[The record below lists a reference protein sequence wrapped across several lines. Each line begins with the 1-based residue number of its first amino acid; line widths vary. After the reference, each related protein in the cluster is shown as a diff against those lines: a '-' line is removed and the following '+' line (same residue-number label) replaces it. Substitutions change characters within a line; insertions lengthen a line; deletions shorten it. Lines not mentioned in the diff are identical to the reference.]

1 MENDNDGIRTQG
13 LNPAMGKV
21 LGLLALSLGLASC
34 HFFGGEKSQ
43 LLPPLP
49 QDPLIQVYF
58 NHSQASE
65 YQEPYRR
72 ISRSGDDL
80 EALVVD
86 AIESAQSS
94 IAVAVQEIRLPR
106 VAQALIAQHRAGL
119 EVQIIIEDTYNQ
131 SLPELMG
138 AQDASSEE
146 DDREANK
153 VKDLLALVD
162 RNQDGEASTQEL
174 LERDAIYMLRQDP
187 PVPLIDDRADGSK
200 GSGLMHHKFLIID
213 DRIVITGSANLTP
226 SGVHGDILAPET
238 RGNANHLLQLD
249 SPALAQIFREEF
261 DLMWGDGP
269 GAKPD
274 SRFGLQKP
282 QRSPQSVPLGE
293 TIVTVNFSP
302 HSPKAPWEESTNGL
316 IAQTLATTTQ
326 EANLALFVFSEQ
338 GLADALQDAAQQGAK
353 VQLLID
359 PSFAFR
365 DYSEGLDL
373 LGVTLPGRNCKVEA
387 NNAPWASPVT
397 TVGIPNLPIGDKL
410 HHKFAVLD
418 QQTVITG
425 SHNWSASANH
435 KNDETLL
442 VFTNAIVAAHFQ
454 REFNRLYETASLGLP
469 TTLQETIAERQKQC
483 GI

>member
-1 MENDNDGIRTQG
+1 
-13 LNPAMGKV
+13 
-21 LGLLALSLGLASC
+21 
-34 HFFGGEKSQ
+34 
-43 LLPPLP
+43 
-49 QDPLIQVYF
+49 
-58 NHSQASE
+58 
-65 YQEPYRR
+65 
-72 ISRSGDDL
+72 
-80 EALVVD
+80 
-86 AIESAQSS
+86 
-94 IAVAVQEIRLPR
+94 
-106 VAQALIAQHRAGL
+106 
-119 EVQIIIEDTYNQ
+119 
-131 SLPELMG
+131 
-138 AQDASSEE
+138 
-146 DDREANK
+146 
-153 VKDLLALVD
+153 
-162 RNQDGEASTQEL
+162 
-174 LERDAIYMLRQDP
+174 
-187 PVPLIDDRADGSK
+187 
-200 GSGLMHHKFLIID
+200 
-213 DRIVITGSANLTP
+213 
-226 SGVHGDILAPET
+226 
-238 RGNANHLLQLD
+238 